1 VLTWTILVAFNNH
14 IVMLARPTE
23 SEDVTFAVKLVP
35 TAEALA
41 GVEDTNS
48 RVGAVPSTV
57 NIRRE
62 VFTLPA
68 VSVELTFT

>member
-1 VLTWTILVAFNNH
+1 VFNNH
-14 IVMLARPTE
+14 IVMLAKPTE
-23 SEDVTFAVKLVP
+23 SEDVTFAVKLEL

-41 GVEDTNS
+41 GVGDTNS

-57 NIRRE
+57 NIRLL
-62 VFTLPA
+62 VLTLPA